1 MPAPTVVLITIVT
14 PAKMLDAFGAKMESA
29 EEKEIPPVA
38 LSFKQETATPTV
50 DTLENVPLAM

>member
-1 MPAPTVVLITIVT
+1 MVLITIVT